1 MEIKPLND
9 PEKVVQ
15 LLADIAQISREKAK
29 ERLTQEAGLIGTN
42 VLNALQAQNIPLY
55 TMTDKMEKFYQ
66 DNDAFLF
73 EITMW
78 NASTIKG
85 RLRDFIA
92 NALKKFNKNK
102 ANIFC
107 FGDGLGFDSTY
118 FAKLGHNVKYY
129 DPSLL
134 SQKYSKHLF
143 TENNVYV
150 MQLTSMEDIT
160 PGSLDVLICLDVL
173 EHVPNPASLV
183 KKFHSW
189 LKPDGLLVVSA
200 PFWAINPTLGTH
212 LQENRVYSGNKKKL
226 YSQNN
231 FKAIECSFLWDPIIF
246 KKSDAHFETPISVQ
260 LKIVFNQWLLFCLR
274 RRGVLSFLLNNLT
287 LKRIIGQRE
296 VPVSWREYLK

>member
-1 MEIKPLND
+1 MEIKPLNE
-9 PEKVVQ
+9 PEKIVQ
-15 LLADIAQISREKAK
+15 LLADLAQISPEKAK
-29 ERLTQEAGLIGTN
+29 ERLTQEAALIGTN
-42 VLNALQAQNIPLY
+42 VLNALQTQGIPLY
-55 TMTDKMEKFYQ
+55 TMTEKMEKFYQ

-78 NASTIKG
+78 NASSIKG
-85 RLRDFIA
+85 RLREFIA
-92 NALKKFNKNK
+92 KSLMKFKKNE
-102 ANIFC
+102 ADIFC

-118 FAKLGHNVKYY
+118 FAKSGHKVKYY

-134 SQKYSKHLF
+134 SQKYSKYLF
-143 TENNVYV
+143 KENNVQV
-150 MQLTSMEDIT
+150 TQLTSMDIS

-183 KKFHSW
+183 QKFHGW

-212 LQENRVYSGNKKKL
+212 LQENRIYSGNRNHL
-226 YSQNN
+226 YSKNG

-246 KKSDAHFETPISVQ
+246 QKSNSHYETPISVQ
-260 LKIVFNQWLLFCLR
+260 VKIAFNQFLLFCLR
-274 RRGVLSFLLNNLT
+274 RRGILSFLLNNLT

-296 VPVSWREYLK
+296 VPPRWREYLK